1 MTLTG
6 KRVTKIR
13 KEKGEG
19 GGKKRR
25 CHANDTSK
33 KIGFFFLVLR
43 WRFVDRVINHK
54 HKGEKKQK
62 MENFVDFFS
71 RKNNEL
77 KNYLIRYVSI
87 TLICLHC

>member
-19 GGKKRR
+19 GEKRW
-25 CHANDTSK
+25 CHAIDTSK
-33 KIGFFFLVLR
+33 KIGLIIFYLFLVLR

-62 MENFVDFFS
+62 MENFVDFFFS
-71 RKNNEL
+71 F
-77 KNYLIRYVSI
+77 
-87 TLICLHC
+87 